1 MSIVK
6 WATLPPIV
14 SIATISLARAMGSA
28 LAAVSVDAS
37 IWGLVAVTFVI
48 LTALY
53 ALFIVHGFHVGLL
66 PLQAVA
72 QGILLCPLSLSLGA
86 RMFDWAGA
94 TMAVCG
100 AAVLAVLYHRTQI
113 RHLYEAAEAEV
124 EAIARVGEMQL
135 HIPVAFAV
143 TDGEGTIVSISDAML
158 KAAGLVRGEA
168 VGQSI
173 AVILTPGED
182 VVEIGGKA
190 WRVIQS
196 PMDDDRYFFQLA
208 EPGEAPASAPP
219 PLLSSGPSLFDPA
232 TRMETAHYAE
242 MRLDEELYRAGRY
255 GRPLSAAL
263 LRVVFAAADE
273 EDGSA
278 QEAFDAWCAATR
290 SRLRASD
297 VASATSARDVLI
309 VLPESSS
316 ELVSVIV
323 GKLIGLTDEL
333 APSWTPLARATVLHA
348 SASFPGTEG
357 MPGAAALMDQLES
370 DLARKYS
377 LGG

>member
-182 VVEIGGKA
+182 VVE
-190 WRVIQS
+190 
-196 PMDDDRYFFQLA
+196 
-208 EPGEAPASAPP
+208 
-219 PLLSSGPSLFDPA
+219 
-232 TRMETAHYAE
+232 
-242 MRLDEELYRAGRY
+242 
-255 GRPLSAAL
+255 
-263 LRVVFAAADE
+263 
-273 EDGSA
+273 
-278 QEAFDAWCAATR
+278 
-290 SRLRASD
+290 
-297 VASATSARDVLI
+297 
-309 VLPESSS
+309 
-316 ELVSVIV
+316 
-323 GKLIGLTDEL
+323 
-333 APSWTPLARATVLHA
+333 
-348 SASFPGTEG
+348 
-357 MPGAAALMDQLES
+357 
-370 DLARKYS
+370 
-377 LGG
+377 